1 MTRKTIFS
9 GMRPTGRQQQGNI
22 LGALDNWFKL
32 QDDYRCLFGVVDW
45 HALPTAYEDPSQL
58 QENTYQM
65 VIDWLSAGLDPE
77 KSIIFRQSDVKG
89 HAELHLLL
97 SMITPLSWLERVPT
111 YKDQIQQL
119 KEKNL
124 GTYGFLGYPLLMAAD
139 ILLYRAE
146 TVPVGEDQVPH
157 LEITREI
164 ARRFNYLYQTDYF
177 PEPETMLNEVKILPG
192 IDGRKMSK
200 SYGNTIDM
208 SEAPDEVR
216 KKVRQMVTDPGRIR
230 KDDPGNPEVCTVYA
244 FHSIFNAEELAEV
257 ERACRRGE
265 IGCVQCKNR
274 LADRLTAFL
283 APIYEKRQAL
293 EGQLDYIRDILQEGA
308 KRASVIAEQTMD
320 EVREIVNL
328 KL

>member
-1 MTRKTIFS
+1 M
-9 GMRPTGRQQQGNI
+9 
-22 LGALDNWFKL
+22 
-32 QDDYRCLFGVVDW
+32 
-45 HALPTAYEDPSQL
+45 
-58 QENTYQM
+58 
-65 VIDWLSAGLDPE
+65 
-77 KSIIFRQSDVKG
+77 KG

-119 KEKNL
+119 KKRTW
-124 GTYGFLGYPLLMAAD
+124 GLMVSRLSAAD
-139 ILLYRAE
+139 GRRYFALSRRWYRR
-146 TVPVGEDQVPH
+146 EDQVPH

-230 KDDPGNPEVCTVYA
+230 KDDPGNPDVCTVYA

>member
-1 MTRKTIFS
+1 MEQKTIFS
-9 GMRPTGRQQQGNI
+9 GMRPTGRLQLGNL
-22 LGALDNWFKL
+22 LGALDNWVKL

-45 HALPTAYEDPSQL
+45 HALTTAYEDPSGL

-65 VIDWLSAGLDPE
+65 VMDWLAAGLDPG
-77 KSIIFRQSDVKG
+77 KSIIFRQSDVTG

-146 TVPVGEDQVPH
+146 AVPVGEDQIPH

-164 ARRFNYLYQTDYF
+164 GRRFNFLYKTNFF
-177 PEPETMLNEVKILPG
+177 PEPETILNVVKMLPG

-200 SYGNTIDM
+200 SYGNTINM

-216 KKVRQMVTDPGRIR
+216 KKVQQMVTDPGRVR
-230 KDDPGNPEVCTVYA
+230 KDDPGNPDICAVYT
-244 FHSIFNAEELAEV
+244 FHSVFNTDELASV
-257 ERACRRGE
+257 EGACRRGE
-265 IGCVQCKNR
+265 IGCVQCKKQ
-274 LADRLTAFL
+274 LADRLVAFL
-283 APIYEKRQAL
+283 EPIYERRQAL
-293 EGQLDYIRDILQEGA
+293 AGQRDYIRDILLDGA
-308 KRASVIAEQTMD
+308 KRASAIANQTMA
-320 EVREIVNL
+320 EAREIVNL

>member
-1 MTRKTIFS
+1 MTKKTIFS
-9 GMRPTGRQQQGNI
+9 GMRPTGRLQLGNL
-22 LGALDNWFKL
+22 LGALDNWVKL

-45 HALPTAYEDPSQL
+45 HALTTAYEDPSQL

-177 PEPETMLNEVKILPG
+177 PEPETMLNEVKIP
-192 IDGRKMSK
+192 
-200 SYGNTIDM
+200 
-208 SEAPDEVR
+208 AV
-216 KKVRQMVTDPGRIR
+216 
-230 KDDPGNPEVCTVYA
+230 
-244 FHSIFNAEELAEV
+244 
-257 ERACRRGE
+257 
-265 IGCVQCKNR
+265 
-274 LADRLTAFL
+274 LTA
-283 APIYEKRQAL
+283 
-293 EGQLDYIRDILQEGA
+293 
-308 KRASVIAEQTMD
+308 VNEQVLWQYD
-320 EVREIVNL
+320 
-328 KL
+328 

>member
-1 MTRKTIFS
+1 
-9 GMRPTGRQQQGNI
+9 MRTAFAAIN
-22 LGALDNWFKL
+22 
-32 QDDYRCLFGVVDW
+32 DYTTF
-45 HALPTAYEDPSQL
+45 
-58 QENTYQM
+58 
-65 VIDWLSAGLDPE
+65 
-77 KSIIFRQSDVKG
+77 
-89 HAELHLLL
+89 
-97 SMITPLSWLERVPT
+97 WLEQPIKIKPAVER
-111 YKDQIQQL
+111 
-119 KEKNL
+119 KNL

-230 KDDPGNPEVCTVYA
+230 KDDPGNPDVCTVYA
-244 FHSIFNAEELAEV
+244 FHSILMR
-257 ERACRRGE
+257 RAGRG
-265 IGCVQCKNR
+265 
-274 LADRLTAFL
+274 
-283 APIYEKRQAL
+283 
-293 EGQLDYIRDILQEGA
+293 GA
-308 KRASVIAEQTMD
+308 CPPPG
-320 EVREIVNL
+320 
-328 KL
+328 